1 MVWRAAPG
9 ASLNSGLGPST
20 AFQSGTG
27 TRLLTLL
34 GARVRP
40 PPKTALG
47 RVILGSRGFRAQG
60 DLGRTK
66 GLELK
71 VTLNEAMSERL
82 RDIAKARGLDPNEVL
97 ERAVALYGYALD
109 KAEPNGPFL
118 QVKENGQDKKVAL

>member
-1 MVWRAAPG
+1 MRERARRRNRAR
-9 ASLNSGLGPST
+9 ASNTRQSDGSGVQAIGEDK
-20 AFQSGTG
+20 
-27 TRLLTLL
+27 R
-34 GARVRP
+34 
-40 PPKTALG
+40 
-47 RVILGSRGFRAQG
+47 
-60 DLGRTK
+60 
-66 GLELK
+66 LELK

>member
-1 MVWRAAPG
+1 
-9 ASLNSGLGPST
+9 
-20 AFQSGTG
+20 
-27 TRLLTLL
+27 
-34 GARVRP
+34 
-40 PPKTALG
+40 
-47 RVILGSRGFRAQG
+47 
-60 DLGRTK
+60 LGRTK
-66 GLELK
+66 ELELK

>member
-1 MVWRAAPG
+1 MPG
-9 ASLNSGLGPST
+9 ASLDSGPTPVDGIPGWDWNPSADVTRCASAPASET
-20 AFQSGTG
+20 AF
-27 TRLLTLL
+27 
-34 GARVRP
+34 
-40 PPKTALG
+40 G
-47 RVILGSRGFRAQG
+47 RVILGSRGFWAQG
-60 DLGRTK
+60 DSGRTK